1 MTEARFVM
9 VSEWMAK
16 GDIKEFLKIHPN
28 KDRLMLVRFFV
39 QDPYLCL
46 SLTML

>member
-28 KDRLMLVRFFV
+28 EDRLMLVRFLFKT
-39 QDPYLCL
+39 LIFACH
-46 SLTML
+46 